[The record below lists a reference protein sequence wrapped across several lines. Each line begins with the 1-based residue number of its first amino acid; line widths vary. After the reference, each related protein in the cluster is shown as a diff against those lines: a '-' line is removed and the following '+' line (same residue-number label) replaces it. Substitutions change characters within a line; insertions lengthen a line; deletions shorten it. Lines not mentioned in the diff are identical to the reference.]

1 MPAVIGRPR
10 CPAACTL
17 DGRDTART
25 TVDATGFAD
34 DGFACTRLVGADA
47 GRAVR
52 TLGRRGG
59 LRTTDVRGTGFASAF
74 FTGVE
79 PAGGATRDRGVANV
93 VWWPACV
100 DTVRAACVIAEAF
113 ERMVDTNERRRP
125 GRFGNELGEDVFALD
140 GGAGREVR
148 LGVDTVGEA
157 ARFSVEMEAGGVA

>member
-1 MPAVIGRPR
+1 MLFRS
-10 CPAACTL
+10 
-17 DGRDTART
+17 
-25 TVDATGFAD
+25 TGFAD
-34 DGFACTRLVGADA
+34 GDFACTRLVGADA

-79 PAGGATRDRGVANV
+79 PAGGAIRDRGVANV
-93 VWWPACV
+93 VWWPTCV

-125 GRFGNELGEDVFALD
+125 GRFGDELGEDTLALEE
-140 GGAGREVR
+140 GEAARAVR
-148 LGVDTVGEA
+148 LGADAAGEV